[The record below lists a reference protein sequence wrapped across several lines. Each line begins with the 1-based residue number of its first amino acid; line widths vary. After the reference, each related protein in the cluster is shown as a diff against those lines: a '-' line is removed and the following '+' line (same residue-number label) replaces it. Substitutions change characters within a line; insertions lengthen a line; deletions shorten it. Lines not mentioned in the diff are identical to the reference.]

1 MTKVAPEHLSGIA
14 FDWVVVREL
23 RFVDNPTGGE
33 FGPLQNLSVTVTIN
47 SKVANDGRS
56 CRSTVKVKLDPPEDH
71 PEAFQVVM
79 ATVEGSFSLHGEAS
93 VDLPTFSRQQAPA
106 ILMPFVREA
115 IATAT
120 GKSRFGQML
129 LPPINVAALAEAM
142 EKQGAKPG
150 VE

>member
-1 MTKVAPEHLSGIA
+1 MTKLTPEHLSGIA

-23 RFVDNPTGGE
+23 RFVDNPAGAG
-33 FGPLQNLSVTVTIN
+33 FGTLQNLSVTVTLN
-47 SKVANDGRS
+47 SKVSNDGRS
-56 CRSTVKVKLDPPEDH
+56 CRTTLRVKLDPPEDN
-71 PEAFQVVM
+71 PEAFQAVM
-79 ATVEGSFSLHGEAS
+79 ATVEGSFSVHGEAT

-120 GKSRFGQML
+120 AKSRFGQML
-129 LPPINVAALAEAM
+129 LPPINVAALTEEM

-150 VE
+150 FE